1 MTLLSPSH
9 AHPPRTTVP
18 RKFRTDGL
26 PDEGELKTGDGPIGL
41 GPALTVRW

>member
-9 AHPPRTTVP
+9 LHQPRMTVP

-26 PDEGELKTGDGPIGL
+26 PDEGEMETGDGLIGL
-41 GPALTVRW
+41 GPNLTVRW